1 MLWVGI
7 MMAAALAAGE
17 PADTTAGTAA
27 TAEAAKP
34 AAAAKKEKPKLVCVQ
49 ETQMGSLFKTR
60 VCATQEEWD
69 RRRERDQD
77 ALSKRGGAVRCSDS
91 GC

>member
-1 MLWVGI
+1 
-7 MMAAALAAGE
+7 
-17 PADTTAGTAA
+17 
-27 TAEAAKP
+27 
-34 AAAAKKEKPKLVCVQ
+34 
-49 ETQMGSLFKTR
+49 MGSLFKTR

>member
-1 MLWVGI
+1 MLWIGI
-7 MMAAALAAGE
+7 TLAAVLAAGE
-17 PADTTAGTAA
+17 PAAAPAGEAA

-34 AAAAKKEKPKLVCVQ
+34 PAAPNKDKPKLICVQ

-60 VCATQEEWD
+60 VCASQEEWD
-69 RRRERDQD
+69 RRRERDQE
-77 ALSKRGGAVRCSDS
+77 AISKRSGAVRCSEP